1 MRIRNLTSK
10 TINVITEEKEFVFP
24 SEGCARVLATTEP
37 FGEIH
42 TETESINGIP
52 VVRTTYGEIEGLPE
66 PQEGIVNIV
75 SYVILNALKAKGNLR
90 TDVVAP
96 NTSPSGVV
104 RDEDGSVIGVRG
116 FQRI

>member
-24 SEGCARVLATTEP
+24 SEGCARVLATTNP
-37 FGEIH
+37 FGEIR
-42 TETESINGIP
+42 TEVESINGIP

-66 PQEGIVNIV
+66 PEEGVVNIV
-75 SYVILNALKAKGNLR
+75 SYVILNALKTKGDFR

-96 NTSPSGVV
+96 DTSPSGVA
-104 RDEDGSVIGVRG
+104 RDEDGIVIGVKG